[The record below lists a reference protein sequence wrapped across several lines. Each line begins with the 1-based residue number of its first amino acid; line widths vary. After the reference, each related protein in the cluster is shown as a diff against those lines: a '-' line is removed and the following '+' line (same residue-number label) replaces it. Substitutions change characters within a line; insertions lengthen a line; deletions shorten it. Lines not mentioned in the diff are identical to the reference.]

1 MNRDQSESESESRKR
16 HTNETEPEGRART
29 SQHTTH
35 NTQNTSARQTPTQD
49 QQNKAELSV
58 SDLLLGSLPPR
69 LASPRRTSPTYLP
82 RSPDRPYNPDYVLS
96 IQTPTSGLI

>member
-1 MNRDQSESESESRKR
+1 MNRDQSESESRKR
-16 HTNETEPEGRART
+16 HTNETEPEGRPRT

-35 NTQNTSARQTPTQD
+35 NTQHTSARQTPTQD

-69 LASPRRTSPTYLP
+69 LAARHRLIYLVIPTDLIIPTTSFPSKLLP
-82 RSPDRPYNPDYVLS
+82 LV
-96 IQTPTSGLI
+96 